1 MEERL
6 GYGGELY
13 DDHQEYHAE
22 ETPEVS
28 DENYEENHAEGTSEV
43 YDENHEENHEQG
55 FDGAVEHQADYAAE
69 KGAESDLAATLF
81 GPQSQARQA
90 MREGTWLP
98 MDTKSVRAPVFVPLD
113 DLLLPWYPPGPS
125 DKRRWLPASDAEMQ
139 RWIETIY
146 DSL

>member
-6 GYGGELY
+6 GYGGEHH

-43 YDENHEENHEQG
+43 YEENHEQG

-98 MDTKSVRAPVFVPLD
+98 IDTTGVRAPVFVPLD

-139 RWIETIY
+139 RWIENIY

>member
-90 MREGTWLP
+90 MREGTWVP
-98 MDTKSVRAPVFVPLD
+98 VDTRGVKAPVFVPLD
-113 DLLLPWYPPGPS
+113 DLVLPWHIPGPS
-125 DKRRWLPASDAEMQ
+125 DKKKRLPGPDADTL
-139 RWIETIY
+139 RLIERIY
-146 DSL
+146 EAL